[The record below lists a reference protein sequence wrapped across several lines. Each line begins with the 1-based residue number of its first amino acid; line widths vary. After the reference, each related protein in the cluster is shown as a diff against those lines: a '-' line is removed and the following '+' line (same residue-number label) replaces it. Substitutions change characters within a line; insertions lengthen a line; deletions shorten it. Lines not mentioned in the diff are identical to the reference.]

1 MLRRDIFCK
10 NPEAKL
16 RGTVDFLFGDCIH
29 CIYCIYKNRIFK
41 ISGFPPLAGF

>member
-16 RGTVDFLFGDCIH
+16 RGTVDFLFGDYIH
-29 CIYCIYKNRIFK
+29 CIYKNRIFK
-41 ISGFPPLAGF
+41 ISGFHP

>member
-1 MLRRDIFCK
+1 MYRRMLRRDIFCK

-29 CIYCIYKNRIFK
+29 CIYENRIFK
-41 ISGFPPLAGF
+41 ISGFHP